1 VRGARWTGRF
11 PQPVWMLY
19 NSDRY
24 CSGFHTV
31 AKSLYRPAPNFIIAN
46 RTTITNA
53 AHEGCPAFL
62 VATEAYLFKSVSERE
77 IFRTEAAQRYDTHA
91 A

>member
-1 VRGARWTGRF
+1 
-11 PQPVWMLY
+11 ML
-19 NSDRY
+19 D
-24 CSGFHTV
+24 
-31 AKSLYRPAPNFIIAN
+31 N

-77 IFRTEAAQRYDTHA
+77 VFRTEAAQRHDTHVA
-91 A
+91 YPV